1 VTKKQKKMLYR
12 IIAAL
17 ALVLVLKLLPPLPAS
32 VELLLYCIPYLVV
45 GWDVLRKALLGIKN
59 RQPISRMYIKADFTL
74 SEFYQE
80 IIEDELNVK
89 EVVFTD
95 DVRDFT
101 SYTFKPQLRTVGP
114 KYGKQLGGIQ
124 KHLAALDGNAA
135 MDELN
140 ADGALKFDVDGVAVE
155 LTKDDLLIDM
165 AQKEGYV
172 SQEDNRMTVVLDT
185 NLTPEL
191 VEEGFVYEIISKI
204 QTMRKES
211 GFEVTDHI
219 RVSINGND
227 KLSEIAQKNKEA
239 ISGKVLAD
247 ELTSG
252 MEYGVSK
259 EWNINGE
266 NAVIAVERV

>member
-1 VTKKQKKMLYR
+1 M
-12 IIAAL
+12 
-17 ALVLVLKLLPPLPAS
+17 
-32 VELLLYCIPYLVV
+32 
-45 GWDVLRKALLGIKN
+45 
-59 RQPISRMYIKADFTL
+59 
-74 SEFYQE
+74 
-80 IIEDELNVK
+80 NVK

-114 KYGKQLGGIQ
+114 KYGKQLGAI
-124 KHLAALDGNAA
+124 KEYLANVDGNKA

-172 SQEDNRMTVVLDT
+172 SQERQRMTVVLDT

-191 VEEGFVYEIISKI
+191 VEEGYREMISKI

-219 RVSINGND
+219 RVSINGD
-227 KLSEIAQKNKEA
+227 KIAQVMERTKNHQRQG
-239 ISGKVLAD
+239 SAD

-266 NAVIAVERV
+266 NAGSLWK

>member
-1 VTKKQKKMLYR
+1 
-12 IIAAL
+12 
-17 ALVLVLKLLPPLPAS
+17 
-32 VELLLYCIPYLVV
+32 
-45 GWDVLRKALLGIKN
+45 
-59 RQPISRMYIKADFTL
+59 
-74 SEFYQE
+74 
-80 IIEDELNVK
+80 
-89 EVVFTD
+89 
-95 DVRDFT
+95 
-101 SYTFKPQLRTVGP
+101 
-114 KYGKQLGGIQ
+114 
-124 KHLAALDGNAA
+124 

-172 SQEDNRMTVVLDT
+172 SQEDNKMTVVLDT

-191 VEEGFVYEIISKI
+191 VEEVFVYEIISKI

-227 KLSEIAQKNKEA
+227 RLSEIARKNKDA

-252 MEYGVSK
+252 AEYAVSK

>member
-1 VTKKQKKMLYR
+1 
-12 IIAAL
+12 
-17 ALVLVLKLLPPLPAS
+17 
-32 VELLLYCIPYLVV
+32 
-45 GWDVLRKALLGIKN
+45 
-59 RQPISRMYIKADFTL
+59 
-74 SEFYQE
+74 
-80 IIEDELNVK
+80 
-89 EVVFTD
+89 
-95 DVRDFT
+95 
-101 SYTFKPQLRTVGP
+101 
-114 KYGKQLGGIQ
+114 
-124 KHLAALDGNAA
+124 

-172 SQEDNRMTVVLDT
+172 SQEDNKMTVVLDT

-227 KLSEIAQKNKEA
+227 RLSEIARKNKDA

-252 MEYGVSK
+252 AEYAVSK

>member
-1 VTKKQKKMLYR
+1 
-12 IIAAL
+12 
-17 ALVLVLKLLPPLPAS
+17 
-32 VELLLYCIPYLVV
+32 
-45 GWDVLRKALLGIKN
+45 
-59 RQPISRMYIKADFTL
+59 
-74 SEFYQE
+74 
-80 IIEDELNVK
+80 
-89 EVVFTD
+89 
-95 DVRDFT
+95 
-101 SYTFKPQLRTVGP
+101 
-114 KYGKQLGGIQ
+114 
-124 KHLAALDGNAA
+124 

-227 KLSEIAQKNKEA
+227 RLSEIARKNKDA

-252 MEYGVSK
+252 AEYAVSK

>member
-1 VTKKQKKMLYR
+1 
-12 IIAAL
+12 
-17 ALVLVLKLLPPLPAS
+17 
-32 VELLLYCIPYLVV
+32 
-45 GWDVLRKALLGIKN
+45 
-59 RQPISRMYIKADFTL
+59 
-74 SEFYQE
+74 
-80 IIEDELNVK
+80 
-89 EVVFTD
+89 
-95 DVRDFT
+95 
-101 SYTFKPQLRTVGP
+101 
-114 KYGKQLGGIQ
+114 
-124 KHLAALDGNAA
+124 

-227 KLSEIAQKNKEA
+227 KLSEIAQKNKKPSA
-239 ISGKVLAD
+239 ARFWL
-247 ELTSG
+247 
-252 MEYGVSK
+252 M
-259 EWNINGE
+259 N
-266 NAVIAVERV
+266 

>member
-1 VTKKQKKMLYR
+1 
-12 IIAAL
+12 
-17 ALVLVLKLLPPLPAS
+17 
-32 VELLLYCIPYLVV
+32 
-45 GWDVLRKALLGIKN
+45 
-59 RQPISRMYIKADFTL
+59 
-74 SEFYQE
+74 
-80 IIEDELNVK
+80 
-89 EVVFTD
+89 
-95 DVRDFT
+95 
-101 SYTFKPQLRTVGP
+101 
-114 KYGKQLGGIQ
+114 
-124 KHLAALDGNAA
+124 

-172 SQEDNRMTVVLDT
+172 SQEDNKMTVVLDT

-219 RVSINGND
+219 CVSINGND
-227 KLSEIAQKNKEA
+227 RLSEIARKNKDA

-252 MEYGVSK
+252 AEYAVSK

>member
-1 VTKKQKKMLYR
+1 
-12 IIAAL
+12 
-17 ALVLVLKLLPPLPAS
+17 
-32 VELLLYCIPYLVV
+32 
-45 GWDVLRKALLGIKN
+45 
-59 RQPISRMYIKADFTL
+59 
-74 SEFYQE
+74 
-80 IIEDELNVK
+80 
-89 EVVFTD
+89 
-95 DVRDFT
+95 
-101 SYTFKPQLRTVGP
+101 
-114 KYGKQLGGIQ
+114 
-124 KHLAALDGNAA
+124 

-172 SQEDNRMTVVLDT
+172 SQEDNKMTVVLDT

-227 KLSEIAQKNKEA
+227 RLSEIARKNKDA

-252 MEYGVSK
+252 AEYAVSK
-259 EWNINGE
+259 
-266 NAVIAVERV
+266 ARTQ